1 MSPPLRGVR
10 AGVISAAALGILA
23 SSGHTAG
30 MALMCLMP
38 VLTMA
43 QTKRRDAVFVTASYY
58 AGATWPVIPAA
69 RNFFGPDPPIEY
81 AVPMWI
87 GASSLLAAPWAAAWT
102 TKRPQLL
109 WRVPLG
115 LAISAV
121 PPLGIIGW
129 ASPLCS
135 AGLLFP
141 GTGWLGLIVTA
152 ILPAIC
158 LIAPRA
164 TILLTLMLTAALNA
178 TWQPPA
184 PPRGWEAVNTNFGG
198 ISHGGRMPAAQFA
211 SMHWLQERAR
221 ESRARVIVFPETVL
235 PMWTDATEL
244 FWQQTLAELR
254 ASGKAMLIGAG
265 IPTSS
270 APPRIDFS
278 AELAA
283 LRDEPP
289 IAPHAAAQNDVP
301 SYWNAALI
309 LGTQTGTFLQRIPV
323 PLGMWRP
330 LGRGGV
336 PLRLFGSGIAEIA
349 GERAAILIC
358 YEQLLVWPVLESM
371 TEHPTAIIAIANDHW
386 VMRTP
391 IPRWQAAAVAAW
403 ARLFGMPCVSAMN
416 R

>member
-1 MSPPLRGVR
+1 MSPSLRGVR
-10 AGVISAAALGILA
+10 SSIISTAVLGIVA
-23 SSGHTAG
+23 SSGYRAG

-38 VLTMA
+38 ALAAA
-43 QTKRRDAVFVTASYY
+43 QTRRRDAFFVAASYY
-58 AGATWPVIPAA
+58 AGATWPVLPAA
-69 RNFFGPDPPIEY
+69 RNFFGPDPPAAG
-81 AVPMWI
+81 AVLMWL
-87 GASSLLAAPWAAAWT
+87 GVSLLLAAPWPAVWT

-115 LAISAV
+115 LAASAV
-121 PPLGIIGW
+121 PPLGIIGV
-129 ASPLCS
+129 ASPLSS

-254 ASGKAMLIGAG
+254 ASGKAMIIGAG

-270 APPRIDFS
+270 ARARVDLS

-283 LRDEPP
+283 LRGEHFAITDPP
-289 IAPHAAAQNDVP
+289 TSHVP
-301 SYWNAALI
+301 S
-309 LGTQTGTFLQRIPV
+309 
-323 PLGMWRP
+323 
-330 LGRGGV
+330 
-336 PLRLFGSGIAEIA
+336 
-349 GERAAILIC
+349 
-358 YEQLLVWPVLESM
+358 
-371 TEHPTAIIAIANDHW
+371 
-386 VMRTP
+386 
-391 IPRWQAAAVAAW
+391 
-403 ARLFGMPCVSAMN
+403 
-416 R
+416 